1 MHVQVCK
8 MILKID
14 DGKHFR
20 YPFHVR
26 QSKSLKCW
34 CLAVRQFVSLQ
45 SDLCPCVTC
54 SDLPQQLRMRAV
66 QQPTLMDDA
75 HYIGASY
82 MLSHRLHDVQRA
94 CTMQCRDM

>member
-1 MHVQVCK
+1 

-20 YPFHVR
+20 YACHVC
-26 QSKSLKCW
+26 SLTSLKRW
-34 CLAVRQFVSLQ
+34 CLAVRQFVLLQ

-66 QQPTLMDDA
+66 QQSALMDDV
-75 HYIGASY
+75 HYIGASN

-94 CTMQCRDM
+94 CTMQCQDM

>member
-1 MHVQVCK
+1 VHVQVCK

-20 YPFHVR
+20 YAFLVR
-26 QSKSLKCW
+26 SLKLLKCW
-34 CLAVRQFVSLQ
+34 CLAVRQFVFLQ

-66 QQPTLMDDA
+66 QQPARMDDV
-75 HYIGASY
+75 HYHWSIIYVVSSTA
-82 MLSHRLHDVQRA
+82 
-94 CTMQCRDM
+94 